1 MILPQ
6 IHTADAPMKYLLAC
20 LLLALPVNS
29 ALATP
34 VHTVVAPLQLAQG
47 GGELSKSEAAAVA
60 QRKHGGKVLN
70 VSRSGSVYRVK
81 LLLDSGRVKIVTVP
95 ASR

>member
-1 MILPQ
+1 MTLPQ
-6 IHTADAPMKYLLAC
+6 THTADAPMKYLLAC
-20 LLLALPVNS
+20 LLLALPVTS
-29 ALATP
+29 AIATP
-34 VHTVVAPLQLAQG
+34 VHAAEPLQLAQG
-47 GGELSKSEAAAVA
+47 GGELSKSEAAAIA

>member
-6 IHTADAPMKYLLAC
+6 THTADAPMKYLLAC
-20 LLLALPVNS
+20 LLLALPVTS
-29 ALATP
+29 AIATP
-34 VHTVVAPLQLAQG
+34 VHAAEPLQLAQG

-60 QRKHGGKVLN
+60 LRKHGGKVLN